1 MVAACVLLYRRV
13 GKGFKDPD
21 PSAKPC
27 LAEGPDGEVSIAW
40 GPWHLPGMF
49 GVINNILAI
58 MFLIIVWF
66 FAFWP
71 PMAETTGE
79 NMNWAV
85 LMTGSIMLFSTAYYF
100 LRANKQYQGP
110 IFEVRF

>member
-27 LAEGPDGEVSIAW
+27 LAEGPDGELSIAW
-40 GPWHLPGMF
+40 GPWHLPGMV
-49 GVINNILAI
+49 GIINNVLAI

-85 LMTGSIMLFSTAYYF
+85 LMTGSIMLFSTLYYF

-110 IFEVRF
+110 VFEIR